1 MVARARPATAT
12 DLTFAAILA
21 AARQEVPA
29 PMATLDGVHAFA
41 RVAAEDLEVAAGLW
55 CGCPGCRT
63 KFLAKL
69 VSVAASA
76 LELAE
81 ALCPGVP
88 AAVSRPG
95 READGPVEASLLV
108 ARSLVNARLAAVAR
122 RCGVGDSDATLRR
135 ALLTVAAQCRAA
147 AEDLELVAPE
157 PE

>member
-1 MVARARPATAT
+1 MVAMARPATAT

-108 ARSLVNARLAAVAR
+108 ARSAAVAR